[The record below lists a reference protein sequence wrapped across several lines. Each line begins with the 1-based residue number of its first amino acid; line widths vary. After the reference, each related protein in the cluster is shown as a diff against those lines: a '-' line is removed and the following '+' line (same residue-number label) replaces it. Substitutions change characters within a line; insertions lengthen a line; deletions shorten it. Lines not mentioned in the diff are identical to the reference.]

1 MVNEDNSIIKD
12 EEEKIGK
19 EVEEEKVETLEE
31 EKVETLDEEK
41 VETLEEEK
49 VETLDEEKIEALDEE
64 KIEARDE
71 GEDLSF
77 VELYEQSLHD
87 IPVGEIVQG
96 KIVQIDDDVVMVD
109 VGYKTEGRMRLAEFL
124 DENGEITISVGDE
137 IEVFVD
143 RKKED
148 DVKLSREKAVK
159 MQVWN
164 DIVKVCGKGIPIKGT
179 ITKRVKGGL
188 SVDIGV
194 EAFLPGSQ
202 VDIRPVKNFD
212 KYVGQTL
219 DLEVLK
225 YDRKRNNVVLSRKA
239 ILERDQAEQRTQIL
253 ETMEEGKIVEGV
265 VKNITDYGL
274 FVDLGGI
281 DGLLHITD
289 MSWGRIRHPSEKFS
303 REDKIT
309 VKVLSFDKDKQRVS
323 LGLKQ
328 LTENPWNNVTEN
340 YTVNSVVEGEI
351 VSIIDYG
358 AFVEMEPGLEGL
370 IHISEMFWTKKTK
383 HPSKIL
389 TVGETIKVKILEIDP
404 ENKRISLGLK
414 QTLSN
419 PWEILKEKYP
429 EGSILNG
436 KIKNITDFGIFVGI
450 EDDIDG
456 LVHISDISW
465 KKRIKHPSEFY
476 KKGQEIGTVVLQV
489 DAENQKFSL
498 GIKQLGKNPWEELK
512 EKYGVGSV
520 VSGRVTNATDFGIF
534 VEIEEGIEGLVHISE
549 LSNRR
554 VKSSKDLYS
563 PGDTVSAVI
572 KNIEVDNQKVGLS
585 IKDIET
591 NSSSSEPA
599 PSQYVN
605 NDEKVV
611 SNLGDLLAGMKV

>member
-1 MVNEDNSIIKD
+1 MVNEDNSIIKE
-12 EEEKIGK
+12 EEEKAGK
-19 EVEEEKVETLEE
+19 EVEEEKVDT
-31 EKVETLDEEK
+31 
-41 VETLEEEK
+41 
-49 VETLDEEKIEALDEE
+49 
-64 KIEARDE
+64 RNE
-71 GEDLSF
+71 GEDISF

-87 IPVGEIVQG
+87 IPVGEIVKG
-96 KIVQIDDDVVMVD
+96 KVVQIDDDVVMVD
-109 VGYKTEGRMRLAEFL
+109 VGYKTEGRMRLDEFL
-124 DENGEITISVGDE
+124 DDDGNSAVSVGDE
-137 IEVFVD
+137 IDVFVD

-148 DVKLSREKAVK
+148 NLTLSREKAVRMK
-159 MQVWN
+159 AWN
-164 DIVKVCGKGIPIKGT
+164 DIVKISGKGIPIMGT

-219 DLEVLK
+219 ELEVLK

-239 ILERDQAEQRTQIL
+239 ILERELEEQRAKIL

-265 VKNITDYGL
+265 VKNITDYGV
-274 FVDLGGI
+274 FVDLGGM

-303 REDKIT
+303 RDDEIT
-309 VKVLSFDKDKQRVS
+309 VKILSFDSEKQRVS

-340 YTVNSVVEGEI
+340 YAVGSMVDGKV

-358 AFVEMEPGLEGL
+358 AFIEMEPGLEGL

-389 TVGETIKVKILEIDP
+389 SVDEVINVEILEIDP

-414 QTLSN
+414 QTMAN
-419 PWEILKEKYP
+419 PWEVLKEKYP
-429 EGSILNG
+429 PGSVLNG

-476 KKGQEIGTVVLQV
+476 KRGQELDTVVLQV
-489 DAENQKFSL
+489 DAENKKFSL

-520 VSGRVTNATDFGIF
+520 VSGKVTNATDFGIF

-563 PGDTVSAVI
+563 PGDIVSAVI
-572 KNIEVDNQKVGLS
+572 KNIDVDNQKVGLS

-591 NSSSSEPA
+591 TSTEPTQN
-599 PSQYVN
+599 QYVN
-605 NDEKVV
+605 NNEKVV
-611 SNLGDLLAGMKV
+611 SNLGEILAGIKV

>member
-1 MVNEDNSIIKD
+1 MVNEDNSIIKEE
-12 EEEKIGK
+12 EEEKAGK
-19 EVEEEKVETLEE
+19 EVEEEKVDT
-31 EKVETLDEEK
+31 
-41 VETLEEEK
+41 
-49 VETLDEEKIEALDEE
+49 
-64 KIEARDE
+64 RNE
-71 GEDLSF
+71 GEDISF

-87 IPVGEIVQG
+87 IPVGEIVKG
-96 KIVQIDDDVVMVD
+96 KVVQIDDDVVMVD
-109 VGYKTEGRMRLAEFL
+109 VGYKTEGRMRLDEFL
-124 DENGEITISVGDE
+124 DDDGNSAVSVGDE
-137 IEVFVD
+137 IDVFVD

-148 DVKLSREKAVK
+148 NLTLSREKAVRMK
-159 MQVWN
+159 AWN
-164 DIVKVCGKGIPIKGT
+164 DIVKISGKGIPIMGT

-219 DLEVLK
+219 ELEVLK

-239 ILERDQAEQRTQIL
+239 ILERELEEQRAKIL

-265 VKNITDYGL
+265 VKNITDYGV
-274 FVDLGGI
+274 FVDLGGM

-303 REDKIT
+303 RDDEIT
-309 VKVLSFDKDKQRVS
+309 VKILSFDSEKQRVS

-340 YTVNSVVEGEI
+340 YAVGSMVDGKV

-358 AFVEMEPGLEGL
+358 AFIEMEPGLEGL

-389 TVGETIKVKILEIDP
+389 SVDEVINVEILEIDP

-414 QTLSN
+414 QTMAN
-419 PWEILKEKYP
+419 PWEVLKEKYP
-429 EGSILNG
+429 PGSVLNG

-476 KKGQEIGTVVLQV
+476 KRGQELDTVVLQV
-489 DAENQKFSL
+489 DAENKKFSL

-520 VSGRVTNATDFGIF
+520 VSGKVTNATDFGIF

-563 PGDTVSAVI
+563 PGDIVSAVI
-572 KNIEVDNQKVGLS
+572 KNIDVDNQKVGLS
-585 IKDIET
+585 IKDIEKT
-591 NSSSSEPA
+591 STEPTQN
-599 PSQYVN
+599 QYVN
-605 NDEKVV
+605 NNEKVV
-611 SNLGDLLAGMKV
+611 SNLGEILAGIKV

>member
-1 MVNEDNSIIKD
+1 MVNEGNSMID
-12 EEEKIGK
+12 ENEKIGK
-19 EVEEEKVETLEE
+19 EAEEDRVEAHS
-31 EKVETLDEEK
+31 D
-41 VETLEEEK
+41 
-49 VETLDEEKIEALDEE
+49 
-64 KIEARDE
+64 
-71 GEDLSF
+71 GEDISF
-77 VELYEQSLHD
+77 VELYEQSLQD
-87 IPVGEIVQG
+87 IPVGEIVTG
-96 KIVQIDDDVVMVD
+96 KVVQIDDDVVMVD
-109 VGYKTEGRMRLAEFL
+109 VGYKTEGRMRLSEFL
-124 DENGEITISVGDE
+124 DENGDSTVSVGDE

-143 RKKED
+143 RKAED
-148 DVKLSREKAVK
+148 NLTLSREKAVR

-164 DIVKVCGKGIPIKGT
+164 DIVKVCGTGTPIKGT

-225 YDRKRNNVVLSRKA
+225 YDRKRNNVVLSRKS
-239 ILERDQAEQRTQIL
+239 ILERELAEQRAQIL

-309 VKVLSFDKDKQRVS
+309 VKVLSFDKERQRVS

-328 LTENPWNNVTEN
+328 LTENPWNNVADN
-340 YTVNSVVEGEI
+340 YRVDTIIKGEV

-358 AFVEMEPGLEGL
+358 AFVELEPGLEGL

-383 HPSKIL
+383 HPSKVL
-389 TVGETIKVKILEIDP
+389 NVGDVIDVKILEIDP
-404 ENKRISLGLK
+404 DNKRISLGLK
-414 QTLSN
+414 QTMAN
-419 PWEILKEKYP
+419 PWETLKEKYV
-429 EGSILNG
+429 EGTILRG

-450 EDDIDG
+450 EEDIDG

-476 KKGQEIGTVVLQV
+476 KKGQEIETIVLQV
-489 DAENQKFSL
+489 DADSKKFSL
-498 GIKQLGKNPWEELK
+498 GIKQLEMNPWEELK
-512 EKYGVGSV
+512 AKYGVGSV
-520 VSGRVTNATDFGIF
+520 VSGKVTNVTDFGIF

-549 LSNRR
+549 LSSKR
-554 VKSSKDLYS
+554 VKSSKDLYA

-585 IKDIET
+585 IKDIDAGPGDT
-591 NSSSSEPA
+591 GQNR
-599 PSQYVN
+599 YVN

-611 SNLGDLLAGMKV
+611 SNLGDILAGIKV

>member
-19 EVEEEKVETLEE
+19 EVE
-31 EKVETLDEEK
+31 EEK

>member
-1 MVNEDNSIIKD
+1 MVNEDNSIIKEE
-12 EEEKIGK
+12 EEEKAGK
-19 EVEEEKVETLEE
+19 EVEEEKVDT
-31 EKVETLDEEK
+31 
-41 VETLEEEK
+41 
-49 VETLDEEKIEALDEE
+49 
-64 KIEARDE
+64 RNE
-71 GEDLSF
+71 GEDISF

-87 IPVGEIVQG
+87 IPVGEIVKG
-96 KIVQIDDDVVMVD
+96 KVVQIDDDVVMVD
-109 VGYKTEGRMRLAEFL
+109 VGYKTEGRMRLDEFL
-124 DENGEITISVGDE
+124 DDDGNSAISVGDE
-137 IEVFVD
+137 IDVFVD

-148 DVKLSREKAVK
+148 NLTLSREKAVRMK
-159 MQVWN
+159 AWN
-164 DIVKVCGKGIPIKGT
+164 DIVKISGKGIPIMGT

-219 DLEVLK
+219 ELEVLK

-239 ILERDQAEQRTQIL
+239 ILERELEEQRAKIL

-265 VKNITDYGL
+265 VKNITDYGV
-274 FVDLGGI
+274 FVDLGGM

-303 REDKIT
+303 RDDEIT
-309 VKVLSFDKDKQRVS
+309 VKILSFDSEKQRVS

-340 YTVNSVVEGEI
+340 YAVGSMVDGKV

-358 AFVEMEPGLEGL
+358 AFIEMEPGLEGL

-389 TVGETIKVKILEIDP
+389 SVDEVINVEILEIDP

-414 QTLSN
+414 QTMAN
-419 PWEILKEKYP
+419 PWEVLKEKYP
-429 EGSILNG
+429 PGSVLNG

-476 KKGQEIGTVVLQV
+476 KRGQELDTVVLQV
-489 DAENQKFSL
+489 DAENKKFSL

-520 VSGRVTNATDFGIF
+520 VSGKVTNATDFGIF

-563 PGDTVSAVI
+563 PGDIVSAVI
-572 KNIEVDNQKVGLS
+572 KNIDVDNQKVGLS

-591 NSSSSEPA
+591 TSTEPTQN
-599 PSQYVN
+599 QYVN
-605 NDEKVV
+605 NNEKVV
-611 SNLGDLLAGMKV
+611 SNLGEILAGIKV

>member
-1 MVNEDNSIIKD
+1 MVNEDNSIIKE
-12 EEEKIGK
+12 EEEKAGK
-19 EVEEEKVETLEE
+19 EVEEEKVDT
-31 EKVETLDEEK
+31 
-41 VETLEEEK
+41 
-49 VETLDEEKIEALDEE
+49 
-64 KIEARDE
+64 RNE
-71 GEDLSF
+71 GEDISF

-87 IPVGEIVQG
+87 IPVGEIVKG
-96 KIVQIDDDVVMVD
+96 KVVQIDDDVVMVD
-109 VGYKTEGRMRLAEFL
+109 VGYKTEGRMRLDEFL
-124 DENGEITISVGDE
+124 DDDGNSAISIGDE
-137 IEVFVD
+137 IDVFVD

-148 DVKLSREKAVK
+148 NLTLSREKAVRMK
-159 MQVWN
+159 AWN
-164 DIVKVCGKGIPIKGT
+164 DIVKISGKGIPIMGT

-219 DLEVLK
+219 ELEVLK

-239 ILERDQAEQRTQIL
+239 ILERELEEQRAKIL

-265 VKNITDYGL
+265 VKNITDYGV
-274 FVDLGGI
+274 FVDLGGM

-303 REDKIT
+303 RDDEIT
-309 VKVLSFDKDKQRVS
+309 VKILSFDSEKQRIS

-340 YTVNSVVEGEI
+340 YAVGSMVDGKV

-358 AFVEMEPGLEGL
+358 AFIEMEPGLEGL

-389 TVGETIKVKILEIDP
+389 SVDEVINVEILEIDP

-414 QTLSN
+414 QTMAN
-419 PWEILKEKYP
+419 PWEVLKEKYP
-429 EGSILNG
+429 PGSVLNG

-476 KKGQEIGTVVLQV
+476 KRGQELDTVVLQV
-489 DAENQKFSL
+489 DAENKKFSL

-520 VSGRVTNATDFGIF
+520 VSGKVTNATDFGIF

-563 PGDTVSAVI
+563 PGDIVSAVI
-572 KNIEVDNQKVGLS
+572 KNIDVDNQKVGLS

-591 NSSSSEPA
+591 TSTEPTQN
-599 PSQYVN
+599 QYVN
-605 NDEKVV
+605 NNEKVV
-611 SNLGDLLAGMKV
+611 SNLGEILAGIKV

>member
-1 MVNEDNSIIKD
+1 MVNEGNSMIN
-12 EEEKIGK
+12 ENEKIGK
-19 EVEEEKVETLEE
+19 EAEEDRVEAHS
-31 EKVETLDEEK
+31 D
-41 VETLEEEK
+41 
-49 VETLDEEKIEALDEE
+49 
-64 KIEARDE
+64 
-71 GEDLSF
+71 GEDISF
-77 VELYEQSLHD
+77 VELYEQSLQD
-87 IPVGEIVQG
+87 IPVGEIVTG
-96 KIVQIDDDVVMVD
+96 KVVQIDDDVVMVD
-109 VGYKTEGRMRLAEFL
+109 VGYKTEGRMRLSEFL
-124 DENGEITISVGDE
+124 DENGDSTVSVGDE

-143 RKKED
+143 RKAED
-148 DVKLSREKAVK
+148 NLTLSREKAVR

-164 DIVKVCGKGIPIKGT
+164 DIVKVCGTGTPIKGT

-225 YDRKRNNVVLSRKA
+225 YDRKRNNVVLSRKS
-239 ILERDQAEQRTQIL
+239 ILERELAEQRAQIL

-309 VKVLSFDKDKQRVS
+309 VKVLSFDKERQRVS

-328 LTENPWNNVTEN
+328 LTENPWNNVADN
-340 YTVNSVVEGEI
+340 YRVDTIIKGEV

-358 AFVEMEPGLEGL
+358 AFVELEPGLEGL

-383 HPSKIL
+383 HPSKVL
-389 TVGETIKVKILEIDP
+389 NVGDVIDVKILEIDP
-404 ENKRISLGLK
+404 DNKRISLGLK
-414 QTLSN
+414 QTMAN
-419 PWEILKEKYP
+419 PWETLKEKYV
-429 EGSILNG
+429 EGTILRG

-450 EDDIDG
+450 EEDIDG

-476 KKGQEIGTVVLQV
+476 KKGQEIETIVLQV
-489 DAENQKFSL
+489 DADSKKFSL
-498 GIKQLGKNPWEELK
+498 GIKQLEMNPWEELK
-512 EKYGVGSV
+512 AKYGVGSV
-520 VSGRVTNATDFGIF
+520 VSGKVTNVTDFGIF

-549 LSNRR
+549 LSSKR
-554 VKSSKDLYS
+554 VKSSKDLYA

-585 IKDIET
+585 IKDIDAGPGDT
-591 NSSSSEPA
+591 GQNR
-599 PSQYVN
+599 YVN

-611 SNLGDLLAGMKV
+611 SNLGDILAGIKV

>member
-1 MVNEDNSIIKD
+1 MVNEDNSIIKEE
-12 EEEKIGK
+12 EEEKAGK
-19 EVEEEKVETLEE
+19 EVEEEKVDT
-31 EKVETLDEEK
+31 
-41 VETLEEEK
+41 
-49 VETLDEEKIEALDEE
+49 
-64 KIEARDE
+64 RNE
-71 GEDLSF
+71 GEDISF

-87 IPVGEIVQG
+87 IPVGEIVKG
-96 KIVQIDDDVVMVD
+96 KVVQIDDDVVMVD
-109 VGYKTEGRMRLAEFL
+109 VGYKTEGRMRLDEFL
-124 DENGEITISVGDE
+124 DDDGNSAVSVGDE
-137 IEVFVD
+137 IDVFVD

-148 DVKLSREKAVK
+148 NLTLSREKAVRMK
-159 MQVWN
+159 AWN
-164 DIVKVCGKGIPIKGT
+164 DIVKISGKGIPIMGT

-219 DLEVLK
+219 ELEVLK

-239 ILERDQAEQRTQIL
+239 ILERELEEQRAKIL

-265 VKNITDYGL
+265 VKNITDYGV
-274 FVDLGGI
+274 FVDLGGM

-303 REDKIT
+303 RDDEIT
-309 VKVLSFDKDKQRVS
+309 VKILSFDSEKQRVS

-340 YTVNSVVEGEI
+340 YAVGSMVDGKV

-358 AFVEMEPGLEGL
+358 AFIEMEPGLEGL

-389 TVGETIKVKILEIDP
+389 SVDEVINVEILEIDP

-414 QTLSN
+414 QTMAN
-419 PWEILKEKYP
+419 PWEVLKEKYP
-429 EGSILNG
+429 PGSVLNG

-476 KKGQEIGTVVLQV
+476 KRGQELDTVVLQV
-489 DAENQKFSL
+489 DAENKKFSL

-520 VSGRVTNATDFGIF
+520 VSGKVTNATDFGIF

-563 PGDTVSAVI
+563 PGDIVSAVI
-572 KNIEVDNQKVGLS
+572 KNIDVDNQKVGLS

-591 NSSSSEPA
+591 TSTEPTQN
-599 PSQYVN
+599 QYVN
-605 NDEKVV
+605 NNEKVV
-611 SNLGDLLAGMKV
+611 SNLGEILAGIKV

>member
-1 MVNEDNSIIKD
+1 MVNEDNSIIKE
-12 EEEKIGK
+12 EEEKAGK
-19 EVEEEKVETLEE
+19 EVEEEKVDT
-31 EKVETLDEEK
+31 
-41 VETLEEEK
+41 
-49 VETLDEEKIEALDEE
+49 
-64 KIEARDE
+64 RNE
-71 GEDLSF
+71 GEDISF

-87 IPVGEIVQG
+87 IPVGEIVKG
-96 KIVQIDDDVVMVD
+96 KVVQIDDDVVMVD
-109 VGYKTEGRMRLAEFL
+109 VGYKTEGRMRLDEFL
-124 DENGEITISVGDE
+124 DDDGNSAVSVGDE
-137 IEVFVD
+137 IDVFVD

-148 DVKLSREKAVK
+148 NLTLSREKAVRMK
-159 MQVWN
+159 AWN
-164 DIVKVCGKGIPIKGT
+164 DIVKICGKGIPIMGT

-219 DLEVLK
+219 ELEVLK

-239 ILERDQAEQRTQIL
+239 ILERELEEQRVKIL

-265 VKNITDYGL
+265 VKNITDYGV

-303 REDKIT
+303 RDDEIT
-309 VKVLSFDKDKQRVS
+309 VKILSFDSEKQRVS

-340 YTVNSVVEGEI
+340 YAVGSMVDGKV

-358 AFVEMEPGLEGL
+358 AFIEMEPGLEGL

-389 TVGETIKVKILEIDP
+389 SVDEVINVEILEIDP

-414 QTLSN
+414 QTMAN
-419 PWEILKEKYP
+419 PWEVLKEKYP
-429 EGSILNG
+429 PGSVLNG

-476 KKGQEIGTVVLQV
+476 KRGQELDTVVLQV
-489 DAENQKFSL
+489 DAENKKFSL

-520 VSGRVTNATDFGIF
+520 VSGKVTNATDFGIF

-563 PGDTVSAVI
+563 PGDIVSAVI
-572 KNIEVDNQKVGLS
+572 KNIDVDNQKVGLS

-591 NSSSSEPA
+591 TSTEPTQN
-599 PSQYVN
+599 QYVN
-605 NDEKVV
+605 NNEKVV
-611 SNLGDLLAGMKV
+611 SNLGEILAGIKV